1 MIMVGPGTGIA
12 PFRSF
17 WQERMYQVE
26 TTRNSRM
33 RYSKS
38 APVHKAL
45 SRLKKPDL
53 PRSSSDQ
60 ARPKSR
66 RITVQTRQPAD
77 SDLQNGDEGIPLVSR
92 HRSASDSCDHGQ
104 IIHEMLKASSEF
116 GSMYLFFG
124 CRQSTLDHI
133 YKDEMAKACMFGAV
147 EKCYV
152 ALSREPNQSKVQCNA
167 LAEQVIAYVQS
178 CQYSV
183 YVQCICTVMPIQC
196 ICTVMPI
203 QCICTVMPIQCIC
216 TVMPIQCIC
225 TVMPIQCICTVMP
238 IQCIYTVMIGLSD

>member
-183 YVQCICTVMPIQC
+183 YVQSCQYSVYVQSCQYSVYVQSC
-196 ICTVMPI
+196 QYSVYVQSCQYSVYV
-203 QCICTVMPIQCIC
+203 QSCQYSVYVQSCQYSVYVQSCQYS
-216 TVMPIQCIC
+216 VYVQ
-225 TVMPIQCICTVMP
+225 
-238 IQCIYTVMIGLSD
+238 S